1 MRTIYEAVLCRT
13 DGGDFDVVEFPTLKQ
28 ARVELKRMIDGKP
41 YHDAY
46 IRRFDYIDNDLN
58 GRYTTKDYKL
68 K

>member
-1 MRTIYEAVLCRT
+1 VI
-13 DGGDFDVVEFPTLKQ
+13 FDVVEFPTLKQ
-28 ARVELKRMIDGKP
+28 ARAELKRMIDGKP